1 MKKIKKLRLINWHF
15 FDDQEISFSDI
26 NVITGE
32 NGTGKSTIL
41 DAIHYL
47 QSGGSCKFNYAANN
61 LSSGRTVENYLKARI
76 GGEKKEFIRDAGDII
91 GHIAIEYENTTSRK
105 PFVLGCVLQ
114 LSSGQ
119 LLAPIFYKIDGDTY
133 NDNLFFTKE
142 NEVKNYDEL
151 ERTAKSMGLPLT
163 IIGQKRQSEKA
174 RKKAVFDALGVSE
187 KYEILFAKAI
197 GFEPLQDIS
206 RFATDFLLPETKLD
220 LSSIKDSMDAYR
232 DIQHQVEVERRRAD
246 ELKPIADYKDRY
258 EESLVKEAALQV
270 LLEMAHAQMYRQD
283 ISKNENAIRLER
295 AHCLEY
301 KKKAEEAR
309 RLAMEEGASAERIR
323 SSDEFKEIKR
333 LTDIR
338 NEISAELEKTKRLV
352 FQWETQMRNESNLAR
367 RIGTSLDLSG
377 VMARKDYDAYLSML
391 SAYRDRVG
399 VIRSENDNARG
410 ELLGQIKAKKGEL
423 AKLRSEIDQLNSN
436 MQGYD
441 GYVENLLRKIKE
453 AIQVNHGVTEGAE
466 PVCLCTFLDINDPDW
481 RDAIEG
487 LLDKRRFDFFVKKP
501 YRKTAD
507 MVFNSDPRAQDYFGV
522 GVIHLDQEGSVP
534 NPGSLALKVDAF
546 RINQDGSKSYFR
558 EPREYINFLLG
569 DVYCVDNID
578 QFVPGKK
585 AITKEGVYFD
595 GESIRFV
602 SAAAMKKPFI
612 GQEAKKQRLA
622 KAKEEYEVLD
632 KDIKQLDGDLQR
644 LKQIDGEI
652 GHSIVNQLLDAP
664 NHWSDL
670 ASFSK
675 RLEETNAE
683 IKRLESINGDMLRL
697 NEAVQAHQEKARMLN
712 AEAAQLDNKISNS
725 NRQQGALDNENKTL
739 LRQIEECKGK
749 IETMKQ
755 EFPRKDSD
763 LDQYFTDLADGKT
776 GLALRDFSRQLIGT
790 VSYQK
795 QIAERVIRGAI
806 NSYCA
811 NHPGE
816 MANDISNYMDFVRRY
831 NKIINDDLNQLQPF
845 LDEAYRRSV
854 DELREHFISRIRN
867 SLAAAKQTIDAL
879 NRTLRKHPFGT
890 EEETFEFITS
900 RSKDDLLGGV
910 YHIAMETNQDTVIN
924 NLFADTM
931 DAASQAVMDKVFEI
945 LSKPEDDPDTRD
957 LRKEITDYRSYLHYD
972 IRIRVGDGNDRLYS
986 ENYDAKS
993 GGETQT
999 PFYALIAGAFQ
1010 SILLDSEK
1018 NGRSPASLALF
1029 DEAFNNMDGERI
1041 KQMLEFYKELKVQL
1055 IISVPSSRLSYIS
1068 PYVSNIISLAKD
1080 GYAIAI
1086 YQARSS
1092 GDAR

>member
-15 FDDQEISFSDI
+15 FDDQEINFSDI

-61 LSSGRTVENYLKARI
+61 LSSGRTVENYLRARI

-151 ERTAKSMGLPLT
+151 ERTAKSMGLPLA

-206 RFATDFLLPETKLD
+206 RFATDFLLPESKLD

-232 DIQHQVEVERRRAD
+232 DIQHQVETERTRAD
-246 ELKPIADYKDRY
+246 ELRPIADYKDRY
-258 EESLVKEAALQV
+258 EENLAKEAALQI
-270 LLEMAHAQMYRQD
+270 LLEMAHIQMHQQT
-283 ISKNENAIRLER
+283 ISKNEDAMRLER

-301 KKKAEEAR
+301 KKGAEEALQ
-309 RLAMEEGASAERIR
+309 LAAEEDAIAKRIR
-323 SSDEFKEIKR
+323 ESDEFKEIKR
-333 LTDIR
+333 LTDAK
-338 NEISAELEKTKRLV
+338 NEISAELEKNKRSV
-352 FQWETQMRNESNLAR
+352 AQWETQIRNESSLAR

-377 VMARKDYDAYLSML
+377 VLDRQDYDAYLSTL
-391 SAYRDRVG
+391 STYEKRIGALRK
-399 VIRSENDNARG
+399 ENDEARS
-410 ELLGQIKAKKGEL
+410 ELLGQIKTKKTERE
-423 AKLRSEIDQLNSN
+423 KLRLEIAQLDSN
-436 MQGYD
+436 MQGYES
-441 GYVENLLRKIKE
+441 YVENLLKKIKE
-453 AIQVNHGVTEGAE
+453 AIQMNHGETDGAE
-466 PVCLCTFLDINDPDW
+466 PACLCTFLDINDPEW

-487 LLDKRRFDFFVKKP
+487 LLDKRRFDFFVKKS
-501 YRKTAD
+501 YCKTAD
-507 MVFNSDPRAQDYFGV
+507 KVFGSEPRAQDYFGV
-522 GVIHLDQEGSVP
+522 GVIHLDQEGYVA

-546 RINQDGSKSYFR
+546 RVNPDGTKSELK
-558 EPREYINFLLG
+558 EPRKYINFLLG
-569 DVYCVDNID
+569 DVYCVDTID

-602 SAAAMKKPFI
+602 SAVAMKKPFI

-622 KAKEEYEVLD
+622 KAKEECVVLD
-632 KDIKQLDGDLQR
+632 KDIKKLDDELQR
-644 LKQIDGEI
+644 LMEI
-652 GHSIVNQLLDAP
+652 MNAFGHSIVNQLLDTP
-664 NHWSDL
+664 NHWLDL
-670 ASFSK
+670 ASSK
-675 RLEETNAE
+675 QRLEDTIAQ
-683 IKRLESINGDMLRL
+683 IKRLESLNGDLVRL
-697 NEAVQAHQEKARMLN
+697 SQEVQTHVEKARNLR
-712 AEAAQLDNKISNS
+712 AKAAQFDNMKSDS
-725 NRQQGALDNENKTL
+725 EKKQGRLEGDNNNFHK
-739 LRQIEECKGK
+739 QIEDCEEK
-749 IETMKQ
+749 IDRMKQ
-755 EFPRKDSD
+755 EFPRKDPN
-763 LDQYFTDLADGKT
+763 LNQYLVDLAEGKS
-776 GLALRDFSRQLIGT
+776 GLALRDFARQLIGT
-790 VSYQK
+790 VSHQK
-795 QIAERVIRGAI
+795 QIAERAIRDAI
-806 NSYCA
+806 NLYCA

-816 MANDISNYMDFVRRY
+816 MVNDISNYMDFVRRY
-831 NKIINDDLNQLQPF
+831 NKIINDDLVKLRPD
-845 LDEAYRRSV
+845 LEEAYKRSV
-854 DELREHFISRIRN
+854 SELREHFISRIRN
-867 SLAAAKQTIDAL
+867 SLSAAKQTIDKL

-890 EEETFEFITS
+890 EEEIFEFITS
-900 RSKDDLLGGV
+900 KSKDPLLGGV
-910 YHIAMETNQDTVIN
+910 YHIAMETNQDTVAD
-924 NLFADTM
+924 NLFVDTM
-931 DAASQAVMDKVFEI
+931 DATSQAIMDKVFEI

-972 IRIRVGDGNDRLYS
+972 IRIKVRDGNDRLYS
-986 ENYDAKS
+986 GNYDAKS

-1010 SILLDSEK
+1010 SILDDNEK
-1018 NGRSPASLALF
+1018 NGRSPTSFVLF
-1029 DEAFNNMDGERI
+1029 DEAFNNMDGGRI
-1041 KQMLEFYKELKVQL
+1041 KQMLEFYKELNVQL

-1068 PYVSNIISLAKD
+1068 PYVSNIICLAKD

-1086 YQARSS
+1086 YQARSHD
-1092 GDAR
+1092 DAR

>member
-15 FDDQEISFSDI
+15 FDDQEINFSDI

-47 QSGGSCKFNYAANN
+47 QSGGSCKFNYAANS

-91 GHIAIEYENTTSRK
+91 GHIAIEYENTTSRR

-114 LSSGQ
+114 LSGGQ

-174 RKKAVFDALGVSE
+174 RRKAVFDALGVSE
-187 KYEILFAKAI
+187 KYETLFAKAI

-206 RFATDFLLPETKLD
+206 RFATDFLLPEAKLD

-232 DIQHQVEVERRRAD
+232 DIQHQVKMEQTRAE

-258 EESLVKEAALQV
+258 EESLVKEAALQI
-270 LLEMAHAQMYRQD
+270 LLETAHIQMHRQA
-283 ISKNENAIRLER
+283 ISKNEEAIRLEQ

-301 KKKAEEAR
+301 KKKAEEASKQ
-309 RLAMEEGASAERIR
+309 AAEEDASAERIR
-323 SSDEFKEIKR
+323 TSDEFKEIKR
-333 LTDIR
+333 LTDAKNGLI
-338 NEISAELEKTKRLV
+338 AEVDRIKRIV
-352 FQWETQMRNESNLAR
+352 AQWETQIRNESNLAH

-377 VMARKDYDAYLSML
+377 VLARKDYDAYLSTL
-391 SAYRDRVG
+391 SAYRDR
-399 VIRSENDNARG
+399 ISALRAKNDDARS
-410 ELLGQIKAKKGEL
+410 ELLGQIKAKKAEL
-423 AKLRSEIDQLNSN
+423 EKLRLEIAQLDSN

-441 GYVENLLRKIKE
+441 SYVDNLLKRIKE
-453 AIQVNHGVTEGAE
+453 AIQTNHGLTEGAE
-466 PVCLCTFLDINDPDW
+466 PVCLCTFLDINDPEW

-507 MVFNSDPRAQDYFGV
+507 EVFSSDPRAQDYFGV
-522 GVIHLDQEGSVP
+522 GVIHLDQEGNVA
-534 NPGSLALKVDAF
+534 NPGSLALKIDAF
-546 RINQDGSKSYFR
+546 RINPDGSKSEFR
-558 EPREYINFLLG
+558 QPREYINFLLG
-569 DVYCVDNID
+569 DVYCVDSID
-578 QFVPGKK
+578 QFVSGKK

-622 KAKEEYEVLD
+622 KARDEYSVLD
-632 KDIKQLDGDLQR
+632 KEIKQLDSELQR
-644 LKQIDGEI
+644 LKQIADEM
-652 GHSIVNQLLDAP
+652 GHSNINHLLDEP

-670 ASFSK
+670 ISYSK
-675 RLEETNAE
+675 RLEDTITE
-683 IKRLESINGDMLRL
+683 IKRLESINGDLVRL
-697 NEAVQAHQEKARMLN
+697 AQEVQAHLEKARKLR
-712 AEAAQLDNKISNS
+712 AQAAQFDNKKSDS
-725 NRQQGALDNENKTL
+725 DREQGRLENENENL
-739 LRQIEECKGK
+739 SRQIAECEAK
-749 IETMKQ
+749 IEAMKQ
-755 EFPRKDSD
+755 NFPRKDLD
-763 LDQYFTDLADGKT
+763 LDQYLMNLAEGKT
-776 GLALRDFSRQLIGT
+776 GLVLRDFARQLNGT
-790 VSYQK
+790 VSNQK
-795 QIAERVIRGAI
+795 QIAERAIRDAI
-806 NSYCA
+806 NLYCA

-816 MANDISNYMDFVRRY
+816 MVNDISNYMDFVRRY
-831 NKIINDDLNQLQPF
+831 YKITNDDLAKLTPD
-845 LDEAYRRSV
+845 LEEAYQRSV
-854 DELREHFISRIRN
+854 SELREHFISRIRN

-879 NRTLRKHPFGT
+879 NRTLRRHPFGT
-890 EEETFEFITS
+890 EEEIFEFITS
-900 RSKDDLLGGV
+900 RSKDPLLGGV
-910 YHIAMETNQDTVIN
+910 YHIAMETNQDTVTD
-924 NLFADTM
+924 NLFVDTM
-931 DAASQAVMDKVFEI
+931 DADSQEIMNEIFEI

-972 IRIRVGDGNDRLYS
+972 IRIRVSDGNDRLYS

-1010 SILLDSEK
+1010 SILADSEK
-1018 NGRSPASLALF
+1018 NGRSPTDLVLF
-1029 DEAFNNMDGERI
+1029 DEAFNNMDGGRI
-1041 KQMLEFYKELKVQL
+1041 KQMLEFYKELNVQL

-1068 PYVSNIISLAKD
+1068 PYVSNITCLAKD
-1080 GYAIAI
+1080 GYAVAI

-1092 GDAR
+1092 GNAQ